1 MQKEIHSL
9 RSTHLSKNVDIAVYG
24 RYGFA
29 ILLFPTFSD
38 DPLENEKFGLI
49 ESISPGIKKGKF
61 KVFSVSSVNFESWLN
76 DDLSPAEKS
85 ERHYKFNNFIIEE
98 VVPFIFGECGG
109 PVPIIACGASIGA
122 YHAANTYFRRPDILY
137 GVIAMS
143 GTYNIEHL
151 TKGYFDDN
159 CYFNSPIHY
168 LPNLTDSYWLSFLV
182 NKKHCYILSGSGKNE
197 FPDNANHL
205 SGILNSKGIPHEL
218 CLWGP
223 EWEHDWKTWKAMLP
237 EVLDNK
243 F

>member
-1 MQKEIHSL
+1 MQKEIHSF
-9 RSTHLSKNVDIAVYG
+9 RSNHLSKNVEIAVYG

-38 DPLENEKFGLI
+38 DHLENEKFELI
-49 ESISPGIKKGKF
+49 ESIAGGINKGKF
-61 KVFSVSSVNFESWLN
+61 KVFSVPGINFESWLN
-76 DDLSPAEKS
+76 NDISPKEKS
-85 ERHYKFNNFIIEE
+85 DRHYQYNNFIIEE

-109 PVPIIACGASIGA
+109 PVPIISAGASMGA

-143 GTYNIEHL
+143 GTYNIEHY

-182 NKKHCYILSGSGKNE
+182 NKKHCYILSGSGENE
-197 FPDNANHL
+197 FPDNSNNLAN
-205 SGILNSKGIPHEL
+205 ILNSKGIPHQL
-218 CLWGP
+218 CIWGT
-223 EWEHDWKTWKAMLP
+223 EYDHNWKTWNAMLP
-237 EVLDNK
+237 HILDNN